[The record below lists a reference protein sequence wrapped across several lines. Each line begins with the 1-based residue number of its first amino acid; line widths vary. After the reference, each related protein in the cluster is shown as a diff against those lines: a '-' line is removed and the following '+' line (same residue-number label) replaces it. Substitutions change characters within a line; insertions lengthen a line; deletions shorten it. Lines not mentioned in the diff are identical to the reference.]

1 MKKYHQFLYGRTFL
15 LLTDCLSR
23 LPQETD
29 PEFETFHAH
38 EPFHAYEPV
47 VNLIQERQIN
57 CLPLSA
63 DMVKKEKEKDTL
75 LSQVLL
81 KINQGWPSSSKNLPK
96 ELHPYFHRKLQL
108 TVHNGCIL
116 LSHRVVIPSSL
127 RQQVLT
133 EIHEGHMGIVRMKS
147 LARMHVWWPKID
159 ESIETHP
166 NQCISCQEN
175 SRQPNKAPVLTWE
188 NPKEP
193 WKRLHVDFA
202 GPYEGSMWL
211 IVIDA
216 ATKWPEVIQMNSN
229 TKAERTIEVLRS
241 LFSRLGIPNQ
251 IVSDNGPQFTSD
263 VYHQFCTNNGIRRT
277 LIAPIT
283 HDPMV
288 RRSGSSKLLKMLLG
302 EESMWVYKKLYV
314 SFY

>member
-1 MKKYHQFLYGRTFL
+1 MLTIFGQKKGIPTMAASRLQRWAIILSAYTYSIAYKPTKEHGNA
-15 LLTDCLSR
+15 DCLSR

-29 PEFETFHAH
+29 PEFETFHA
-38 EPFHAYEPV
+38 YEPV
-47 VNLIQERQIN
+47 VNLIQERQLN

-63 DMVKKEKEKDTL
+63 DMVKRETEKDTL
-75 LSQVLL
+75 LFQVLL

-159 ESIETHP
+159 ENIETHA

-263 VYHQFCTNNGIRRT
+263 MYYQFCTNNGIR
-277 LIAPIT
+277 
-283 HDPMV
+283 
-288 RRSGSSKLLKMLLG
+288 
-302 EESMWVYKKLYV
+302 
-314 SFY
+314 